1 MHAKSLRSCL
11 WDSIGKNVGVGCCA
25 LLQGISPVQG
35 LNPCLLSLLHWQGGS
50 LPLRLYGKP
59 KGSID
64 RKKISFLPST
74 QAHTRLLWSLSGAN
88 ILQKCFSEKKEMFC
102 FVLFVCFFQ
111 RLNLKVE
118 NYTLLGGLSED
129 LSLRGSLSGSSEGLI
144 QRGKWGARLYRDFCN
159 KDQVVGMSINY
170 H

>member
-1 MHAKSLRSCL
+1 MS
-11 WDSIGKNVGVGCCA
+11 VGFYRQECWSG
-25 LLQGISPVQG
+25 LLCPPPG
-35 LNPCLLSLLHWQGGS
+35 
-50 LPLRLYGKP
+50 
-59 KGSID
+59 D
-64 RKKISFLPST
+64 LPSPGIEPMSFKSST
-74 QAHTRLLWSLSGAN
+74 LAGRFFTTSVIGEAQREHRQKENFISAFNSSSYQTPVKSSWSKHSA
-88 ILQKCFSEKKEMFC
+88 EMFLWEKGNVLFC
-102 FVLFVCFFQ
+102 LFVCLFQ